1 MNDKQIVEYCR
12 QIIIGNL
19 NKQPQDFTQT
29 IAEILSSEKVL
40 LDHCFG
46 IRDLMNKCIEILE
59 GKGVSFDD

>member
-1 MNDKQIVEYCR
+1 MNDEQIVKYCR

-19 NKQPQDFTQT
+19 SKQPQDFAQE
-29 IAEILSSEKVL
+29 IGEILSSEKVL

-59 GKGVSFDD
+59 SKGVSLDD